1 MMIDASSGSTGAL
14 PKNEQA
20 ARSEPADPQSGGPP
34 GGKRIRRGGGEG
46 SRAPKTEPSKGDAKR
61 NFFILLGLALF
72 AIVYFSPTPPDAVD
86 PMGESFGLSREGR
99 LALGLFL
106 LAATWWVT
114 EVVPIGVTAI
124 TIGVVQSLFLIRPA
138 RDAFTDFM
146 DPSVWF
152 IIGSLMIGMVF
163 TKTGLTRRAAYK
175 MLALVGERTSMIYL
189 GCFVMTSGLT
199 LIMAHTAV
207 AATIYPLLVAVYAL
221 YTDESGPTK
230 FGKGLF
236 MGMAFVAGAGSII
249 TLLGAARGAVALG
262 FFAETTGRSIGFFE
276 LTWYMF
282 PVGFLMTFLLWGYFM
297 IIFPPEKK
305 TIPGLRERVAR
316 LNASLGPVKR
326 EEVLALIVVFGAIA
340 VLSLRSFVPALGAVD
355 KSALI
360 LMPTILL
367 FLFKVLSL
375 DDLEATSWNIVFLFG
390 GAMSIGLCLWQTGAA
405 SWLAVHW
412 LTLFEGA
419 HWLLFV
425 LGMAAFVLVMTNLI
439 MNVAAI
445 AITMPVALVMAPYL
459 GVAPEVI
466 LFASLVTAGMPFL
479 LLVGAAP
486 NAIAYA
492 SGQFTTK
499 EFLTAGIPAS
509 ILLMVVLAV
518 FVWFIWPVMGMPV
531 VLT

>member
-1 MMIDASSGSTGAL
+1 MDV
-14 PKNEQA
+14 
-20 ARSEPADPQSGGPP
+20 
-34 GGKRIRRGGGEG
+34 KRTVLI
-46 SRAPKTEPSKGDAKR
+46 
-61 NFFILLGLALF
+61 FLGLALF
-72 AIVYFSPTPPDAVD
+72 ILVFLSPQPPAAVD
-86 PMGESFGLSREGR
+86 PMGETFQLSREGR

-124 TIGVVQSLFLIRPA
+124 TIGVVQAMFLIRPA

-152 IIGSLMIGMVF
+152 IFGSLMIGMVF
-163 TKTGLTRRAAYK
+163 TRTGLTRRMAYK

-189 GCFVMTSGLT
+189 GCFVMTAGLT

-221 YTDESGPTK
+221 YTDDTEPTK

-249 TLLGAARGAVALG
+249 TLLGAARGAVAIG
-262 FFAETTGRSIGFFE
+262 FFAETTGRAVGFFE
-276 LTWYMF
+276 LSWYMF
-282 PVGFLMTFLLWGYFM
+282 PVGALMTILLWGFFM
-297 IIFPPEKK
+297 LWYPPERK
-305 TIPGLRERVAR
+305 TIPGLKDRVAR
-316 LNASLGPVKR
+316 LNESLGPMTR
-326 EEVLALIVVFGAIA
+326 DEILALVIILGAIA
-340 VLSLRSFVPALGAVD
+340 VLGVRSFVHIPGLDQVD
-355 KSALI
+355 KSAII
-360 LMPTILL
+360 LLPTILL

-375 DDLEATSWNIVFLFG
+375 EDLESTSWNIVFLFG

-412 LTLFEGA
+412 LTLFQGA

-425 LGMAAFVLVMTNLI
+425 MGIAAFVLVMTNFI

-445 AITMPVALVMAPYL
+445 AISMPVALVMAPYL

-466 LFASLVTAGMPFL
+466 LFASLVVAGMPFL

-492 SGQFTTK
+492 SGQFSTR
-499 EFLTAGIPAS
+499 EFFTAGIPAS
-509 ILLMVVLAV
+509 ILLLVVLAV
-518 FVWFIWPVMGMPV
+518 FVWLIWPLMGMPV
-531 VLT
+531 LLS